1 LQPQL
6 LQQTLKAEVAA
17 ASFEEEI
24 DAQHIHALV
33 AVEIRP
39 VQPAHGGFGLT
50 ECAIDFG
57 DIDGTS
63 ETYLYLG
70 KWMIMGKSFVL
81 AMICGIWLQ
90 PLHGQV
96 GEGAA
101 APILRQYDQAIDQVA
116 ERAMQSVVEIEVTG
130 YGVPEHDQ
138 DQGQQQALERQ
149 RSIGSGVI
157 VDPEGYIVT
166 NNHVIAGALRI
177 RVIIAPAT
185 VELVS
190 GNTHLH
196 NPQRV
201 YEAKLIGTTRYADLA
216 LIKIEEKGLPF
227 IPLPEQFRFRLGQT
241 VVAIGAPEGL
251 DHTVTKGIISA
262 VGRQPDADRP
272 MVYVQTDAPINP
284 GNSGGPLIDR
294 DGNLVGINTFIVTS
308 GGGSE
313 GLGFAIPEPI
323 VRFVYSELKAHGVV
337 SNVTIGAHAQSITP
351 ALAAGLKLSQDWG
364 VILSDIDS
372 SGPAA
377 GAGLQP
383 KDVVTAI
390 DGIRVESLPKFTAL
404 LYVHQRGAPIR
415 MDVLRDGKPLT
426 VPVTAVAAPPVIEN
440 LSDLIDP
447 RKDLIA
453 SLGIFVIDLKHS
465 VAGAMLNLRS
475 QNGVLVAGLLGG
487 EPATAADLAVGDV
500 VRAVNGKPL
509 DDSQQL
515 RQILA
520 GLKPGDAVVLEVERQ
535 SVLQY
540 VAFEME

>member
-1 LQPQL
+1 
-6 LQQTLKAEVAA
+6 
-17 ASFEEEI
+17 
-24 DAQHIHALV
+24 
-33 AVEIRP
+33 
-39 VQPAHGGFGLT
+39 
-50 ECAIDFG
+50 
-57 DIDGTS
+57 
-63 ETYLYLG
+63 
-70 KWMIMGKSFVL
+70 MIIGKSFAFALV
-81 AMICGIWLQ
+81 CGLLCQ
-90 PLHGQV
+90 PLHGQTDQ
-96 GEGAA
+96 GGAT
-101 APILRQYDQAIDQVA
+101 PGILKEYDQAIDQIA

-130 YGVPEHDQ
+130 YGVPEHDK
-138 DQGQQQALERQ
+138 DQGDQQQALERQ

-157 VDPEGYIVT
+157 VDPDGYIIT
-166 NNHVIAGALRI
+166 NNHVVAGAMRI

-185 VELVS
+185 VELAMN
-190 GNTHLH
+190 NTQLN

-227 IPLPEQFRFRLGQT
+227 IPLPQQFSFRLGQT

-262 VGRQPDADRP
+262 VGRQPEVDRP

-294 DGNLVGINTFIVTS
+294 NGNLVGINTFIVTS

-323 VRFVYSELKAHGVV
+323 VRFVYHELKDHGIVP
-337 SNVTIGAHAQSITP
+337 NVTIGAHAQSVTP
-351 ALAAGLKLSQDWG
+351 ALAAGLKLPQDWG
-364 VILSDIDS
+364 VILSDIDPG
-372 SGPAA
+372 GPAA
-377 GAGLQP
+377 AAGLRQQ
-383 KDVVTAI
+383 DVVTAI
-390 DGIRVESLPKFTAL
+390 DNVRVDSLPKYTAR
-404 LYVHQRGAPIR
+404 LYVHPRNTPIQ
-415 MDVLRDGKPLT
+415 MGVLRDGKPLT
-426 VPVTAVAAPPVIEN
+426 VSITAVAAPPLIDN

-447 RKDLIA
+447 RRDLIA

-465 VAGAMLNLRS
+465 QVGAMLNLRS
-475 QNGVLVAGLLGG
+475 ENGVLVAGLLGG
-487 EPATAADLAVGDV
+487 EPATAADLTTGDV
-500 VRAVNGKPL
+500 IRAINGKPL
-509 DDSQQL
+509 DSSQQL